1 MTQPISVND
10 SNFDEIVLSAANPV
24 LVDFSAPWCGPCKAV
39 EPILDELARE
49 YADRITFTK
58 VNVDENKNVAVRY
71 GIQALPTMLIFKG
84 GNPFS
89 QINGAKPKA
98 ELKKRL
104 DAALGK

>member
-1 MTQPISVND
+1 MSGPITVTD
-10 SNFDEIVLSAANPV
+10 SNFDQVVLSSQHPV

-39 EPILDELARE
+39 EPILDELASE
-49 YADRITFTK
+49 YGDKIIFTK
-58 VNVDENKNVAVRY
+58 VNVDENKNTAVRY

-89 QINGAKPKA
+89 QINGAKPKS

-104 DAALGK
+104 DAALD